1 MKNNQLINQQR
12 MKKKAWMVLF
22 LLAGVLTSM
31 AQTKTLRLE
40 EAIQLGIQNSKQLKL
55 SQSKIDQAMSQFE
68 QSKDAAL
75 PSAKVSAGYS
85 QALMLANKLSIPG
98 DSGKTSTIKL
108 PFDNTLYQATLS
120 INEPIF
126 AGNQFKYAKASA
138 DLLVHMSKLDAE
150 KDKDE
155 VVYTIVNTYL
165 NYYKI
170 EQDQVIVQ
178 QNLDDIQSKLD
189 EITKYES
196 QGLATQND
204 VLRYQLQKSNTDLT
218 IIELE
223 NNRKIA
229 NYNMN
234 ILLGLPDST
243 TVKLQ
248 EVMYRLDVDS
258 SYDQFLQQALKDRKE
273 FGSLGYQDKI
283 AEINIKKIHD
293 QQLPTVGLGGT
304 LYYFNLSKP
313 LIPKSGEFLAPFVVG
328 INASW
333 DISSLYKN
341 KNKLNE
347 AKIEKQQVSVNR
359 DLEVDRIKTEVHQNY
374 IQYHLSLEKI
384 KVLQYAITQASENER
399 VMESK
404 FHNNLATTTD
414 RIDAQTLLY
423 QSRINLELA
432 KADATIS
439 YYSLLK
445 SIGHIQQ

>member
-1 MKNNQLINQQR
+1 MKNNQFINQPR
-12 MKKKAWMVLF
+12 MKKKAGMVCF
-22 LLAGVLTSM
+22 LLVSTMSLL

-40 EAIQLGIQNSKQLKL
+40 EAIQSGIQNSKQLKL
-55 SQSKIDQAMSQFE
+55 SQSKIDQAVSQFE
-68 QSKDAAL
+68 QSKDLAL
-75 PSAKVSAGYS
+75 PSAKISGGYS
-85 QALMLANKLSIPG
+85 HALMLANKLSIPG

-126 AGNQFKYAKASA
+126 AGHQFKYAKQSA
-138 DLLVHMSKLDAE
+138 DLLVHMGKLDAE

-155 VVYTIVNTYL
+155 VVFTIINAYL

-170 EQDQVIVQ
+170 IKNQAIVQ
-178 QNLDDIQSKLD
+178 QNLDDIKGKLD

-204 VLRYQLQKSNTDLT
+204 VLRYDLQKSNTEL
-218 IIELE
+218 IALELE
-223 NNRKIA
+223 NNRQIA

-234 ILLGLPDST
+234 ILLGFPDST
-243 TVKLQ
+243 TLQ
-248 EVMYRLDVDS
+248 VEEVTYKLDVDGN
-258 SYDQFLQQALKDRKE
+258 YDQYLQQALKDRKE
-273 FGSLGYQDKI
+273 FGSLQYQAQI
-283 AEINIKKIHD
+283 ADLNVKKIHD
-293 QQLPTVGLGGT
+293 QQLPTVGVGGS

-313 LIPKSGEFLAPFVVG
+313 LIPKSGTFLAPFIIG

-333 DISSLYKN
+333 DISTLYKT
-341 KNKLNE
+341 KNKLGE
-347 AKIEKQQVSVNR
+347 ANIEKQQVSVNH
-359 DLEVDRIKTEVHQNY
+359 DIQVDRIKNEVHQDY
-374 IQYHLSLEKI
+374 MQYHLSLERIKI
-384 KVLQYAITQASENER
+384 LQSAVTQATENER

-423 QSRINLELA
+423 QSRVNLELA

-439 YYSLLK
+439 YYGLLK
-445 SIGHIQQ
+445 STGHIQP